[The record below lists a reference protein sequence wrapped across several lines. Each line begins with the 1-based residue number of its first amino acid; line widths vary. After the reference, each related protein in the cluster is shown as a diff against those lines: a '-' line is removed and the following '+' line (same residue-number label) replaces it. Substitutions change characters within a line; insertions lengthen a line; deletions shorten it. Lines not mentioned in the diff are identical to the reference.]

1 MGYSA
6 RFLTQA
12 HFSFPPAH
20 REQKKKK
27 CLFCLSA
34 HYYWNRRPGQ
44 TSTAALPP
52 LEVMTCAIFQTE
64 NGSSCSGPRKI
75 HHSHMIQCPCSLSR
89 GLFPLQI
96 PSTSSLTDS
105 NAKASAQQLLLS
117 GFLLLECPSQGGWQ
131 ILVLT
136 PLKGRS
142 WEDSL
147 LREC

>member
-1 MGYSA
+1 
-6 RFLTQA
+6 
-12 HFSFPPAH
+12 
-20 REQKKKK
+20 
-27 CLFCLSA
+27 
-34 HYYWNRRPGQ
+34 
-44 TSTAALPP
+44 
-52 LEVMTCAIFQTE
+52 
-64 NGSSCSGPRKI
+64 
-75 HHSHMIQCPCSLSR
+75 MIQCPCSLSR